1 MKNILDL
8 RVQSYPGLKKII
20 MELKIAI
27 FIIIISISSVSAI
40 PAYSQLAK
48 SDPQQ
53 TVVTGKVIDKLTG
66 EAMPGVNILVKG
78 STTGAITDKE
88 GKYSI
93 SVSDRNAVLV
103 FSFIGYL
110 STEIPSEGKSVVDV
124 SLASDVQN
132 LEEVVIVG
140 YSTRKK
146 SELSSSVTVISEGQL
161 NQSVGSTNLSTK
173 LQGMVP
179 GMIISGTSGEPGSEA
194 SIVIQ
199 GQGSLE
205 ASSAPLTVVDGII
218 GGSYDTK
225 DIASIT
231 VLRDAAATGLY
242 GSRAANG
249 VIVITTKTGQ
259 PGQNKISVNS
269 TFGPTF
275 NWDDRVKLY
284 DAEGLYGK
292 WSEAMQNLY
301 NLILQLFY
309 LELFF

>member
-78 STTGAITDKE
+78 TTTVAITDNT

-231 VLRDAAATGLY
+231 VLRDAAAT
-242 GSRAANG
+242 
-249 VIVITTKTGQ
+249 
-259 PGQNKISVNS
+259 
-269 TFGPTF
+269 
-275 NWDDRVKLY
+275 
-284 DAEGLYGK
+284 
-292 WSEAMQNLY
+292 
-301 NLILQLFY
+301 
-309 LELFF
+309 